1 MSIQKIAGRYA
12 KSLIDLAIEQNK
24 LEVIKEDVKL
34 FKSVTANREFYL
46 VMKSP
51 IINSG
56 KKQSILKAIFE
67 GKVDTTTMAFLD
79 IIAVK
84 GREGFLPEIADA
96 FMDQYNLI
104 HQMSKLKVTTA
115 VPMDEVALDAIRR
128 KVLASGITT
137 ANLEIVASVD
147 PSIIGGFVLEFGD
160 RLYDDSIAHK
170 LDLLKQEFK
179 TNYFEKQI

>member
-1 MSIQKIAGRYA
+1 
-12 KSLIDLAIEQNK
+12 
-24 LEVIKEDVKL
+24 
-34 FKSVTANREFYL
+34 
-46 VMKSP
+46 
-51 IINSG
+51 
-56 KKQSILKAIFE
+56 
-67 GKVDTTTMAFLD
+67 
-79 IIAVK
+79 
-84 GREGFLPEIADA
+84 
-96 FMDQYNLI
+96 
-104 HQMSKLKVTTA
+104 MSKLKVTTA